1 MPLEPPTHLESTA
14 GESLLAMAFELA
26 LVRDPV
32 CKKLVC
38 VVGGM
43 LMFFD
48 ALQPHR
54 IVLGRKVDLEKS
66 VLGVT
71 IGTSTQALRATKN
84 DVSSFDMQSLILASA
99 KGPELS
105 VMVNRIGGGQYQQQ
119 QHASEAEHTQ
129 STMLVLRA
137 HSVEI
142 VLVQTGDVL
151 QYLST
156 SNLQDAVMADAT
168 GLPLLTES
176 TSPTKK
182 GMGRQ
187 GHLPLSTQ
195 MVRNSS
201 STLKEVRDVEGKP
214 TTVHFCPVT
223 HLVLVG
229 YNTGGVGLLAL
240 SGAIHSTF
248 AKAPFAHM
256 RTNIS
261 HGTDI
266 TKIITFHHTLKY
278 RSAAP
283 GGPPPPS
290 DVVVALLG
298 DANGV
303 LSLWQIYPTP

>member
-1 MPLEPPTHLESTA
+1 
-14 GESLLAMAFELA
+14 
-26 LVRDPV
+26 
-32 CKKLVC
+32 
-38 VVGGM
+38 
-43 LMFFD
+43 MFFD

-54 IVLGRKVDLEKS
+54 IFVGRKPELEKAA
-66 VLGVT
+66 LGVT
-71 IGTSTQALRATKN
+71 IGTTTQTARATRN
-84 DVSSFDMQSLILASA
+84 DVSMSDMHSLILASA

-105 VMVNRIGGGQYQQQ
+105 TMVNRVGGLFKE
-119 QHASEAEHTQ
+119 HSSEPQHTQ

-142 VLVQTGDVL
+142 VLVQSGDVL
-151 QYLST
+151 QYLPT
-156 SNLQDAVMADAT
+156 SNLQDAVLADPA
-168 GLPLLTES
+168 GLPLLSES

-195 MVRNSS
+195 MVRSS
-201 STLKEVRDVEGKP
+201 SATFKEVRDVEGKP
-214 TTVHFCPVT
+214 TAVHFCPIT
-223 HLVLVG
+223 HLILVG

-248 AKAPFAHM
+248 SKAPFAHL

-261 HGTDI
+261 HGSDI
-266 TKIITFHHTLKY
+266 TRIITFHHTLKY

-283 GGPPPPS
+283 GGPPPPT

-303 LSLWQIYPTP
+303 ISLWQIYPAV